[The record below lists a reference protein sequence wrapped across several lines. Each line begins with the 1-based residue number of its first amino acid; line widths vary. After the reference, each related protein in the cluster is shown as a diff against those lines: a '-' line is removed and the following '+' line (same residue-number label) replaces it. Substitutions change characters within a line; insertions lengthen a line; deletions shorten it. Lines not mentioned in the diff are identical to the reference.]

1 MKHTLSR
8 EIAMK
13 RLYAE
18 TVGGTDSIEEALEQT
33 ERDMSEENKLFSDR
47 LYDGVHAHQT
57 EIDETIEAHAKDWS
71 IQRIAKVDLSILRVA
86 VYELL
91 YETAIPEGATVNEAV
106 ELAKGYDEPDTVAFV
121 NGVLGGF
128 MRGEFPEAA

>member
-18 TVGGTDSIEEALEQT
+18 TVGGEDSIEDVQEQS
-33 ERDMSEENKLFSDR
+33 ERTTLSDEDALFSDR
-47 LYDGVHAHQT
+47 LYEGVHAHME
-57 EIDETIEAHAKDWS
+57 EIDAEIEQHAKDWS
-71 IQRIAKVDLSILRVA
+71 IGRIAKVDLSILRIA

-91 YETAIPEGATVNEAV
+91 YEKAIPVGATVNEAV
-106 ELAKGYDEPDTVAFV
+106 ELGKEFGGEKSAGFINGILGSVAKVH
-121 NGVLGGF
+121 
-128 MRGEFPEAA
+128 